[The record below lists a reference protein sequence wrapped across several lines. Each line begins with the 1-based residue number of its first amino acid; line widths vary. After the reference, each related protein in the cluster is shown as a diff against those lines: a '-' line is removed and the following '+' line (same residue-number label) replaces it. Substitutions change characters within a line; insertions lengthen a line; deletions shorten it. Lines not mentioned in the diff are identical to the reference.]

1 MVCAIFT
8 EINNIGDLLVWPT
21 SCNYYF
27 YLIVFATV
35 FITLA
40 FILWNRQKEDEVTAD
55 MISSLGVSSI
65 AVIFLA
71 LIGTVIKD
79 SNNIP
84 MVQQDIFLYV
94 FAVGIIFILLWF
106 FKKK

>member
-8 EINNIGDLLVWPT
+8 NINNVGDLLVWPT

-106 FKKK
+106 FKKR

>member
-8 EINNIGDLLVWPT
+8 DINNIGDLLVWPT

-27 YLIVFATV
+27 YLIVFATI

-40 FILWNRQKEDEVTAD
+40 LILYHRQEEKQVTAD
-55 MISSLGVSSI
+55 IISSLGVSSI

-79 SNNIP
+79 SADIP

-94 FAVGIIFILLWF
+94 LAMGIVFILIWF
-106 FKKK
+106 FKKH

>member
-1 MVCAIFT
+1 MVCEIFT
-8 EINNIGDLLVWPT
+8 GINNIGDLLVWPT
-21 SCNYYF
+21 SCYYHF
-27 YLIVFATV
+27 YLVVFITI

-40 FILWNRQKEDEVTAD
+40 LILWNRQEEKEVTAD
-55 MISSLGVSSI
+55 IISSLGVSSI

-71 LIGTVIKD
+71 LIGTIIK
-79 SNNIP
+79 NTAGIP